1 MPKYPLVPFK
11 AYFEYNHSQRISET
25 LSNTIQ
31 ERAFEKSN
39 SITSKWFI
47 YNFHSG
53 FNISY
58 LQEGTVVDLE
68 LNEIH
73 STSPDILHVKD
84 YKKYYLLKLT
94 LYLLP
99 LQKTQIKLL
108 LSTIKITR
116 VILSLKMMIQYLQS
130 SNFIFLDWLNFSS
143 ADSSMVS
150 KSAIVV

>member
-25 LSNTIQ
+25 LSNTIW

-47 YNFHSG
+47 YSFHSG
-53 FNISY
+53 FNIPY

-84 YKKYYLLKLT
+84 YEK
-94 LYLLP
+94 
-99 LQKTQIKLL
+99 
-108 LSTIKITR
+108 
-116 VILSLKMMIQYLQS
+116 ILSFKI
-130 SNFIFLDWLNFSS
+130 N
-143 ADSSMVS
+143 S
-150 KSAIVV
+150 KPFTVTENTDKIITFYNKNNQGYTISKNDDLVLVVI